1 MRMNIKTTACVVVFL
16 LGVESV
22 NAAKNINAFF
32 CKSSTAHAIEKA
44 STVYERERRSSA
56 DIVAV
61 LLREKPELDR
71 AQAHAA
77 LRETVERLLKN
88 D

>member
-1 MRMNIKTTACVVVFL
+1 MVGRF
-16 LGVESV
+16 
-22 NAAKNINAFF
+22 
-32 CKSSTAHAIEKA
+32 
-44 STVYERERRSSA
+44 
-56 DIVAV
+56 IVDPDEPQPIDQQIDNLVAM